1 MATNFIEQKCL
12 VTRSSP
18 NFCVKYVIE
27 KVMAYQFLDTPYE
40 KVERLLTSSI
50 EDPAAVENIME
61 TIKECIAVET
71 MKNVQ
76 ASATFVEAAPAPV
89 VCKKRKRVPA
99 ARPTQIASA
108 TTTKKPYV
116 VGQETLQDKESVSS
130 KLGLERLDLIKS
142 IASKVPTAISIL
154 DTSSQN
160 FVKRTIRPLMN
171 CLENHFGN
179 DSNAFLAA
187 AGGERF
193 SYARFNEKCGK
204 GGCKLKK

>member
-27 KVMAYQFLDTPYE
+27 KVMAYQLLDTPYE

-76 ASATFVEAAPAPV
+76 ASATFVEAAPAPI
-89 VCKKRKRVPA
+89 VCKKRKRVP

-116 VGQETLQDKESVSS
+116 GQETLQDKELVSS
-130 KLGLERLDLIKS
+130 KIGLERLDLIKS

-179 DSNAFLAA
+179 DSNGFLAA

-193 SYARFNEKCGK
+193 SF
-204 GGCKLKK
+204 